1 MKRAFPKED
10 SSEKVWTK
18 AYGGG
23 WLHEKRYNEK
33 PNRTDG
39 ARAKIDLQTKMYF
52 QIPPRKSPGKLPSTC
67 KTKATNFP
75 NSRQK
80 YFFPNLRRKG
90 EHFGIETNWSFP
102 NSIIE
107 ADFFP
112 IWNKNVYNKS
122 QQDSFRTIARF
133 VTGTNLAKLQQME
146 TEAIFAP
153 RASHTCL

>member
-1 MKRAFPKED
+1 MKRAFPGERPFRKSLNHGMRWWLAAWEALQREAQPDRLRRSQNRFANENVFSD
-10 SSEKVWTK
+10 SSAEK
-18 AYGGG
+18 
-23 WLHEKRYNEK
+23 
-33 PNRTDG
+33 
-39 ARAKIDLQTKMYF
+39 
-52 QIPPRKSPGKLPSTC
+52 SGKSTC

-75 NSRQK
+75 NWRQK
-80 YFFPNLRRKG
+80 YFSPNLRRKG

-122 QQDSFRTIARF
+122 QHDSFRTIARF

-146 TEAIFAP
+146 TETIFAP
-153 RASHTCL
+153 RASQTCL